1 MLDVIHSTAKPRP
14 RLSMRTPAPT
24 HQSFQTPLG
33 FRTPK
38 AVVNDS
44 FISTASSHDLTVQQP
59 RINASFDHLTG
70 AKGVGRFNATKLN
83 TYLHG
88 LNRRLVEE
96 NEELAKRLESQR
108 GPASTILEADESAK
122 ALEIAALEDM
132 VRTLEAEKEKESL
145 NFKQRIREVEAGV
158 EDVVEKLERE
168 LETVGEAKEQA
179 LLKARRAQELKEDA
193 EERANRAEIALA
205 KMTRSTVSPRRV
217 QSIGSPAGSG
227 TASADEDF
235 KEALERVAELEA
247 ELRIASQRC
256 EGLEEELKSAD
267 EALDELRAEKQTSDR
282 QLLGANKQLEKAQV
296 EMEEQEQRIHELEE
310 DLQDSRASL
319 ESLMLEFGDAQEEA
333 ASAKDELEGA
343 RADIE
348 VLREKTV
355 TLESRCGRFEREAGQ
370 MEEALEAGE
379 EQMMQDQ
386 EEIAALRGELERLRL
401 VVSTGPSALS
411 SNRAST
417 NTAVSLREQ
426 SAAGGS
432 TQEEIDVLEK
442 ELDDAHREIGR
453 LQHLMRDSP
462 GRAALAQAKDSKIDA
477 LEKENA
483 ELEEKVRTLRV
494 LISKGPIPGN
504 SSLLAP
510 TTPAR
515 GSALGLGASPAIRL
529 MPSFR
534 GPKTPGGPLKDVRR
548 NWAAGLEAVLTLL
561 FG

>member
-14 RLSMRTPAPT
+14 RLSMRTPAPAQ
-24 HQSFQTPLG
+24 QSFRTPMA
-33 FRTPK
+33 FKTPK

-44 FISTASSHDLTVQQP
+44 FMSTASSHDLTIQQP

-96 NEELAKRLESQR
+96 NEELVKRLETQR
-108 GPASTILEADESAK
+108 GPTSTILEEDESAK

-132 VRTLEAEKEKESL
+132 VRTLEAEVNREKEEREKDRHD
-145 NFKQRIREVEAGV
+145 FKKRVKDAEEGV
-158 EDVVEKLERE
+158 EVVVDKLERE
-168 LETVGEAKEQA
+168 LETLEDAKEQA
-179 LLKARRAQELKEDA
+179 MIKARRAQELKDDA

-205 KMTRSTVSPRRV
+205 KLTRSTVSPRRG

-227 TASADEDF
+227 SASADEDF

-247 ELRIASQRC
+247 ELRLTTQRYQ
-256 EGLEEELKSAD
+256 GLEEELKSAD
-267 EALDELRAEKQTSDR
+267 EALEEFRIDKQAADR
-282 QLLGANKQLEKAQV
+282 KLISVTKQLEKSEV
-296 EMEEQEQRIHELEE
+296 VTGEQEQRIHELEE
-310 DLQDSRASL
+310 DLHDSQASV
-319 ESLMLEFGDAQEEA
+319 ESLMVELGDTQEEA
-333 ASAKDELEGA
+333 ASAKEELNA
-343 RADIE
+343 ALVDVE

-355 TLESRCGRFEREAGQ
+355 ALESRCEQFERDASQ
-370 MEEALEAGE
+370 MEEALEEGE
-379 EQMMQDQ
+379 EQMMHDQ

-426 SAAGGS
+426 SASGLPVS
-432 TQEEIDVLEK
+432 QEEIEVLEK

-453 LQHLMRDSP
+453 LQHLLRDSP
-462 GRAALAQAKDSKIDA
+462 TRAALAQAKDSKLDS
-477 LEKENA
+477 LERENA
-483 ELEEKVRTLRV
+483 ELEEKVRALRV
-494 LISKGPIPGN
+494 LLSKGPGSS

-510 TTPAR
+510 VTPAR
-515 GSALGLGASPAIRL
+515 GSALGLGASPAVRS

-534 GPKTPGGPLKDVRR
+534 GPKTPGGPLKDVCID
-548 NWAAGLEAVLTLL
+548 
-561 FG
+561 